1 LNVFDKLAQFA
12 NLMQQLPKITGEIER
27 LKERL
32 APVVTEG
39 LAGGGMVKVRCNAKL
54 EMLSCT
60 LSEEAIELEDR
71 ELLEDL
77 IKAASNQ
84 ALDRA
89 RQIVAEETSRSFQN
103 LGLPPGIQLPAGLG
117 LPGLS

>member
-1 LNVFDKLAQFA
+1 VFDKLSQFA
-12 NLMQQLPKITGEIER
+12 NLMQMVPKITGEIER

-39 LAGGGMVKVRCNAKL
+39 VAGGGMVKVRCNAKL
-54 EMLSCT
+54 EMLSCE
-60 LSEEAIELEDR
+60 LSEEAMALKDR

-103 LGLPPGIQLPAGLG
+103 VGVPPGILPNGLG
-117 LPGLS
+117 LPGLM